1 MNSQIEILK
10 IQKRK
15 LIKQYDFPKKRPKT
29 SIESKMIE
37 NANEVKNVHFLTLVL
52 NYINDTFTFFFISLL
67 DVLQDYCLDHWNFYK
82 PTPIFKTRVNY
93 DFCEYL
99 VDELDP
105 LVDSSIV
112 EAAEIKLCLNCTIK
126 KKEFLFNS
134 IRQLENSIYVKLK
147 EVKYTKFFYKD
158 VIRVV
163 LRNLY
168 KILKKDYLYIEKY
181 GRVVKTYDFPK
192 NL

>member
-15 LIKQYDFPKKRPKT
+15 LIKQHDFPKKRPKT

-37 NANEVKNVHFLTLVL
+37 NANEIKNVHFLTLVL
-52 NYINDTFTFFFISLL
+52 NYINDPFTFFFVSL
-67 DVLQDYCLDHWNFYK
+67 
-82 PTPIFKTRVNY
+82 
-93 DFCEYL
+93 YL

-112 EAAEIKLCLNCTIK
+112 EGAEIKLCSNCAIK

-134 IRQLENSIYVKLK
+134 IRQLKDSIYVKLK

-158 VIRVV
+158 IIRVV
-163 LRNLY
+163 LYNLY
-168 KILKKDYLYIEKY
+168 KILKEDYLYIEKY
-181 GRVVKTYDFPK
+181 SRVVKTYNFPK
-192 NL
+192 NLRYNHDFNYNSDDKIGYFYG